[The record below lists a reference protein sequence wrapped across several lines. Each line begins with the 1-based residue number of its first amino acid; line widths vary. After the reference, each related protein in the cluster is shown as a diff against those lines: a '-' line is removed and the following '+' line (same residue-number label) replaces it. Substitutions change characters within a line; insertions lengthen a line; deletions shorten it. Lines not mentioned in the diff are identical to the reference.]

1 LLDWLKC
8 LVDECEHKGIPPGAF
23 AIVIDNAPTHSM
35 AEKLLSIEM
44 AFRSFTWGHIAYAA
58 LNRIEA
64 CWFVVKSYI
73 KRQLSPL
80 QGLLRLLTD
89 LES

>member
-44 AFRSFTWGHIAYAA
+44 AFRSFTWGHIAHAA
-58 LNRIEA
+58 
-64 CWFVVKSYI
+64 
-73 KRQLSPL
+73 
-80 QGLLRLLTD
+80 
-89 LES
+89 